1 MITFIGIKAIV
12 EDIRDGN
19 FDFLLSMLFILTFP
33 IILGIDM
40 LFFAIIVQLW
50 KDFINIFI

>member
-1 MITFIGIKAIV
+1 MITFIGIKAII

-19 FDFLLSMLFILTFP
+19 FDFLLSMLFVLTLP

-50 KDFINIFI
+50 KDFITIFI